1 MDKKNTTIGAILLIG
16 AFAVF
21 IFGPKSPAPTK
32 PQNAQTA
39 TTPAAAT
46 AGVTTASNAPS
57 TPTPAPSSELAVVNK
72 DAANATVTTLAND
85 FIEARFTNFGGAIR
99 DVAFKKYPAVEGKPE
114 PYVFNQLHENPI
126 LAFDNYPGLD
136 RTVEF
141 QRVSATNTEVVYRAV
156 IDGKI
161 EVTRRYRLMSSNEP
175 GGDPY
180 RLRHETTFRN
190 LTNATTPLAPTAL
203 SLGTAT
209 LINAQ
214 DYGRFLNVT
223 SYDGRGF
230 TYTDRGALQG
240 GGIGSLVGAGRAPK
254 AVLEVPGPI
263 VWGSVKN
270 QFFAS
275 IYTPDKPATSIYVR
289 RIELPRFPDSTAENI
304 GLTADEH
311 FEMPALPANGSVTLA
326 GDLYVGPKE
335 YKRLQAFTHNED
347 GVLQYSAGMYRYFL
361 SGYVAPLENTLL
373 NAAHR
378 WLGNWRGSWGL
389 AVILMTLMLKTIS
402 LPFTLAASRSAKRM
416 AKLQPELKTIREKYK
431 DNPQKQQ
438 TATMELFK
446 QHKVNPL
453 GGCIP
458 VLITMPLFFGFYAM
472 LYSAAELRFQPFLWA
487 TDLSAPD
494 TVGHIFGFPINIFP
508 LIMGV
513 TTILQM
519 RLTPQ
524 PSVDNAQ
531 ATMMKFMPLIF
542 IAFCYNFSCALAVYM
557 TVNGAFTIC
566 QQLVIN
572 RMRDD
577 GDPANAAAKA
587 GAKPAGKPI
596 KNVTPRKK

>member
-1 MDKKNTTIGAILLIG
+1 MDKKNTTIGAILLIA
-16 AFAVF
+16 AFSVF

-32 PQNAQTA
+32 PDNAQIATA
-39 TTPAAAT
+39 PASATPGAAAAT
-46 AGVTTASNAPS
+46 NA
-57 TPTPAPSSELAVVNK
+57 TPAPSGEFAVVNK
-72 DAANATVTTLAND
+72 DAANASVTTLAND
-85 FIEARFTNFGGAIR
+85 YIEARFTNFGGAIR
-99 DVAFKKYPAVEGKPE
+99 DVAFKKYPAIQGE
-114 PYVFNQLHENPI
+114 PDPYIFNHLHENPI

-136 RTVEF
+136 RNVEF
-141 QRVSATNTEVVYRAV
+141 QRVSASNTEVVYRAV
-156 IDGKI
+156 IDGKV
-161 EVTRRYRLMSSNEP
+161 EVTRRYRLMSPNEP

-180 RLRHETTFRN
+180 RLHHETTFRN
-190 LTNATTPLAPTAL
+190 LTDATTPLAPASL
-203 SLGTAT
+203 SLGTAS

-223 SYDGRGF
+223 SYDGSGF
-230 TYTDRGALQG
+230 TYTDRSALQG
-240 GGIGSLVGAGRAPK
+240 GGIGSFVGAGRAPK
-254 AVLEVPGPI
+254 ATLEVPGPI

-275 IYTPDKPATSIYVR
+275 IYTPDKPATSVIVR
-289 RIELPRFPDSTAENI
+289 RIELPRFPDATTDNV

-311 FEMPALPANGSVTLA
+311 FEMPALAPNGTFTLA
-326 GDLYVGPKE
+326 GTLYVGPKE
-335 YKRLQAFTHNED
+335 YKRLQAFSHNED
-347 GVLQYSAGMYRYFL
+347 GVLQYSAGIYRYFL

-378 WLGNWRGSWGL
+378 WLGNWDGSWGV

-402 LPFTLAASRSAKRM
+402 LPFTIAASRSAKRM
-416 AKLQPELKTIREKYK
+416 AKLQPELKVIREKYK

-472 LYSAAELRFQPFLWA
+472 LYGAAELRFQPFLWA
-487 TDLSAPD
+487 ADLSAPD
-494 TVGHIFGFPINIFP
+494 TVTHIFGFPLNIFP

-513 TTILQM
+513 TTIMQM

-557 TVNGAFTIC
+557 TINGLFTIG

-572 RMRDD
+572 RLRDD
-577 GDPANAAAKA
+577 GDPAGGAAKP
-587 GAKPAGKPI
+587 GAKPI
-596 KNVTPRKK
+596 KNVTPKKK